1 MVFDSAEYSEHEQVV
16 FCRDGKSGL
25 FSIIAIHDSTLGP
38 AAGGCRMWP
47 YESEKE
53 AIRDVLRLS
62 QGMTYKNAMAELPL
76 GGGKAIIL
84 CDQRREKSEPLLR
97 AFGRFVE
104 GLGGRYITAEDV
116 GVSVADMEIVARE
129 TRHVAGLS
137 RGRAASGDPSPLT
150 ARGVV
155 VGMKAAVRHRLGR
168 EWLGGLRVLVQGVG
182 NVGLHVCRLLQ
193 AEGAELFVSDV
204 NRAAVERAV
213 TETGAKAVTAEDVFD
228 QEVDVF
234 APCALGAVL
243 DDWTVPR
250 LRATIVAGAANNQLA
265 EPRHA
270 MALAERGILYAPDYV
285 INAGGIINVAEELSG
300 HYDCVRVLGRVERIG
315 ETLSRIFREV
325 SERGGDTASIADA
338 MAREKIEVARAAAV
352 KESEAKVA

>member
-104 GLGGRYITAEDV
+104 GLGGRYITA
-116 GVSVADMEIVARE
+116 
-129 TRHVAGLS
+129 
-137 RGRAASGDPSPLT
+137 
-150 ARGVV
+150 
-155 VGMKAAVRHRLGR
+155 
-168 EWLGGLRVLVQGVG
+168 
-182 NVGLHVCRLLQ
+182 
-193 AEGAELFVSDV
+193 
-204 NRAAVERAV
+204 
-213 TETGAKAVTAEDVFD
+213 
-228 QEVDVF
+228 
-234 APCALGAVL
+234 
-243 DDWTVPR
+243 
-250 LRATIVAGAANNQLA
+250 
-265 EPRHA
+265 
-270 MALAERGILYAPDYV
+270 
-285 INAGGIINVAEELSG
+285 
-300 HYDCVRVLGRVERIG
+300 
-315 ETLSRIFREV
+315 
-325 SERGGDTASIADA
+325 SIADA